1 MQATFFSGFSDTSEA
16 LDFMLENIYSNFQI
30 GHKVFLN
37 LDNNLLAKFEDLK
50 RKKFH
55 ETNNLEFLYSKNVQI
70 NGEIGDKSF
79 DTVHVLCSEINLSED
94 NFLSA
99 FIYTTEADNN
109 ILKTSRELYSKLQKA
124 NIEVKH
130 EKI

>member
-16 LDFMLENIYSNFQI
+16 LDFMLEKIQSNFQI
-30 GHKVFLN
+30 RNKVFLN
-37 LDNNLLAKFEDLK
+37 LDNDLLTKFEDLK

-55 ETNNLEFLYSKNVQI
+55 ETNNLEFLFNKNVQV
-70 NGEIGDKSF
+70 NGEIGDESF
-79 DTVHVLCSEINLSED
+79 DEAHVLSSEINISEG

-99 FIYTTEADNN
+99 FIYITKTDNN

-124 NIEVKH
+124 NIDVKH

>member
-16 LDFMLENIYSNFQI
+16 LDFMLENIQSNFQI
-30 GHKVFLN
+30 GNRVFLN
-37 LDNNLLAKFEDLK
+37 LDKNLLTKFEDLK

-55 ETNNLEFLYSKNVQI
+55 ETNNLEFLYSKNVQV

-79 DTVHVLCSEINLSED
+79 DTVHVLSSEINLSED

>member
-16 LDFMLENIYSNFQI
+16 LDFMLENIHSKFQI
-30 GHKVFLN
+30 GNKVFLN

-55 ETNNLEFLYSKNVQI
+55 ETNNLEFLYSKNVQV

-79 DTVHVLCSEINLSED
+79 DAVHVLSSEINLSED

>member
-16 LDFMLENIYSNFQI
+16 LDFMLEKIQSNFQI
-30 GHKVFLN
+30 RNKVFLN
-37 LDNNLLAKFEDLK
+37 LDNDLLTKFEDLK

-55 ETNNLEFLYSKNVQI
+55 ETNNLEFLFNKNVQV
-70 NGEIGDKSF
+70 NGEIGDESF
-79 DTVHVLCSEINLSED
+79 DEAHVLSSEINISEE

-99 FIYTTEADNN
+99 FIYITETDNN

-124 NIEVKH
+124 NIDVKH

>member
-16 LDFMLENIYSNFQI
+16 LDFMLEKIQSNFQI
-30 GHKVFLN
+30 GNKVFLN
-37 LDNNLLAKFEDLK
+37 LDNDLLTKFEDLK

-55 ETNNLEFLYSKNVQI
+55 ETNNLEFLYSKNVQV

-79 DTVHVLCSEINLSED
+79 DAAHVLSSEINLSEE